1 MPPGLRVSL
10 GLDRASHYSR
20 RRRCRPALANP
31 SFAFLARVGIEHVD
45 AYLEGGIT
53 GFAAIQSRLHT
64 NSTTSRRSPSRSS
77 PISKSEEPDN
87 LTILDVREPGEIETG
102 AFEDSIRIP
111 LGQLTKHTG
120 ELDPGKLLV
129 VHCKGGYRSAI
140 ASSIL
145 RRAGLHDIANLTGG
159 YDAWKAAEL
168 QKTEATPL
176 TSTEN
181 NAANRQTVSRSRCN
195 SSSRSALPVGK
206 CKTRSRALPYSRL
219 PHRYRSRPPRCS
231 SRERNARPN
240 RNLRSPGISATSLN
254 WTDLQQITSMFART
268 ITYDRAGLGW
278 SSPCTSERTPSNIV
292 GELRLLLARAEIP
305 PPYILV
311 GHSFG
316 GVVVR
321 RFAID
326 HPDEVSGLV
335 LVDPMRPEDWNDE
348 NDLTRDELRQGLRLT
363 KVGLPCAHFGLARLA
378 ITSLLC
384 GSGNDRTR
392 PQPHPAAPTRP
403 TRLFERLTSEVSKM
417 PRETHAIVAAHWSSP
432 HFYRGM
438 ADHLR
443 AIPATVLEMREATPI
458 PDIPIVVL
466 TPATAEPL
474 SREALDRI
482 SPTAQQIIAEK
493 STHWVHLDEPH
504 LVLEAIRKRRGTD

>member
-1 MPPGLRVSL
+1 MRRIVKLSL
-10 GLDRASHYSR
+10 A
-20 RRRCRPALANP
+20 A
-31 SFAFLARVGIEHVD
+31 
-45 AYLEGGIT
+45 
-53 GFAAIQSRLHT
+53 AAI
-64 NSTTSRRSPSRSS
+64 P
-77 PISKSEEPDN
+77 
-87 LTILDVREPGEIETG
+87 
-102 AFEDSIRIP
+102 A
-111 LGQLTKHTG
+111 
-120 ELDPGKLLV
+120 
-129 VHCKGGYRSAI
+129 
-140 ASSIL
+140 
-145 RRAGLHDIANLTGG
+145 AGLLYQWAGAKRD
-159 YDAWKAAEL
+159 
-168 QKTEATPL
+168 
-176 TSTEN
+176 
-181 NAANRQTVSRSRCN
+181 
-195 SSSRSALPVGK
+195 
-206 CKTRSRALPYSRL
+206 
-219 PHRYRSRPPRCS
+219 
-231 SRERNARPN
+231 RERFLTPGSLIDIGAGRQMFLSQKGTRGPTVIFE
-240 RNLRSPGISATSLN
+240 SGISATSLN

-292 GELRLLLARAEIP
+292 GELRLLLACAEIP

-348 NDLTRDELRQGLRLT
+348 NDLTRDELHQGLRLT

-384 GSGNDRTR
+384 GSGKTARVLSHISGPDGQRV
-392 PQPHPAAPTRP
+392 
-403 TRLFERLTSEVSKM
+403 FERLTTEVSKM

-438 ADHLR
+438 AAHLR

-482 SPTAQQIIAEK
+482 GPTAEQIIAEK

-504 LVLEAIRKRRGTD
+504 LVLEAIRGIAEQIRSGPRVPLTTVQK